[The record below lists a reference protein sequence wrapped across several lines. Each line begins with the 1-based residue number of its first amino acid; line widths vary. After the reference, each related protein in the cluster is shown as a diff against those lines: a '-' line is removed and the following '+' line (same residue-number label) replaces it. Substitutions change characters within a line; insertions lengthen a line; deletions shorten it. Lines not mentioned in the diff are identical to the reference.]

1 LKRDIQHASGN
12 GSQSTKRNRDRKM
25 MLREMGRAR
34 ALAGLMVCLA
44 FAPRGGAQQDASMP
58 DLKPNPLAALRDF
71 EGSSEEDYQLGRGDE
86 ISIDFGGRP
95 ELNGK
100 RIVGPD
106 GRITIAPAG
115 SILVADKTREQAAQ
129 AIAAAMTSYYSWLSV
144 TVGVD
149 KYTSNR
155 VLLLGAVDHPG
166 VLTFDQ
172 RPTLLEVLTRGGG
185 LGGPSGNN
193 GGSTTALART
203 APTTPERC
211 AIYRGTDKVV
221 WVDLKGLLDNGS
233 PLADLRLRRDDV
245 VYVPSP
251 MERYVSVM
259 GQVAHPGAF
268 QLENTSTL
276 ARLLAEAGGIT
287 LQAGHNPEIEVVQPS
302 TGTTRVVSF
311 KTLLQ
316 PGPLDLK
323 LQSGDII
330 YIPES
335 GFNRFT
341 YGLERLSPLVTM
353 FTAAALFGQ

>member
-1 LKRDIQHASGN
+1 
-12 GSQSTKRNRDRKM
+12 M
-25 MLREMGRAR
+25 MLREMGRGR
-34 ALAGLMVCLA
+34 ALVGLMVCLA
-44 FAPRGGAQQDASMP
+44 FTPRGGAQQDASAP
-58 DLKPNPLAALRDF
+58 DLKPNPLTALRDF
-71 EGSSEEDYQLGRGDE
+71 EGPSDENYQLGRGDE
-86 ISIDFGGRP
+86 ISVDFGGRP

-129 AIAAAMTSYYSWLSV
+129 AVAAAMDPYYSWMSV

-166 VLTFDQ
+166 VIPFDQ

-185 LGGPSGNN
+185 LGPSGNS
-193 GGSTTALART
+193 GGTTTALART
-203 APTTPERC
+203 APVTPERC
-211 AIYRGTDKVV
+211 AIYRGTDKVM

-233 PLADLRLRRDDV
+233 PLANLRLRRDDV
-245 VYVPSP
+245 IYVPSP
-251 MERYVSVM
+251 LERYVSIM
-259 GQVAHPGAF
+259 GQVTHPGAF
-268 QLENTSTL
+268 QLESTSTL
-276 ARLLAEAGGIT
+276 VKLLAEAGGIT
-287 LQAGHNPEIEVVQPS
+287 LQAGRNPDIEIVQPS
-302 TGTTRVVSF
+302 TGKTRVVSLN
-311 KTLLQ
+311 TLLQ

-323 LQSGDII
+323 LQSGDIV

-353 FTAAALFGQ
+353 FTAAAFFGQ